1 MKTINRIGLPVLAL
15 LALTQGCTLT
25 PQNLHL
31 DPVIDVTGQ
40 PVTSDTL
47 IGLSVTDARTTKK
60 LGEVGDPNKEM
71 LDVTLDEDFTALL
84 NARMTEALE
93 KRGFSVVPE
102 SDAMTRWIAIEINSL
117 QLNSTKRPLDFE
129 TELKAEVSAEAHNTN
144 EKYNR
149 AYYVRT
155 YRITAGPPYEK
166 HSNQLVN
173 DAVSKALSD
182 MVNDDSLFEM
192 LAR

>member
-1 MKTINRIGLPVLAL
+1 MKTINLVGLPVLAL
-15 LALTQGCTLT
+15 LVLVQGCTLM

-47 IGLSVTDARTTKK
+47 IGLSVADTRNTKK

-71 LDVTLDEDFTALL
+71 FDVMLDEDFTALL
-84 NARMTEALE
+84 NERMTEALE

-102 SDAMTRWIAIEINSL
+102 SGAMTRSISVEINSL
-117 QLNSTKRPLDFE
+117 ILNSVKRPLDFE
-129 TELKAEVSAEAHNTN
+129 TELKAEVSATAHNTN
-144 EKYNR
+144 EKYDR

-155 YRITAGPPYEK
+155 YKITAGPPFEK

-173 DAVSKALSD
+173 DAISQALTD
-182 MVNDDSLFEM
+182 MLNDDRLFEM

>member
-1 MKTINRIGLPVLAL
+1 MKTIARLGLPVLMW
-15 LALTQGCTLT
+15 LTLIQGCTLK
-25 PQNLHL
+25 PQYLHL
-31 DPVIDVTGQ
+31 DPVIDITGQ

-71 LDVTLDEDFTALL
+71 MDVTLNEDFTALL
-84 NARMTEALE
+84 SARITEALE

-102 SDAMTRWIAIEINSL
+102 SGAMTRSISVQIDSL
-117 QLNSTKRPLDFE
+117 VLNSVKRPLDFE
-129 TELKAEVSAEAHNTN
+129 TELKAEVSAEAHNAN
-144 EKYNR
+144 EKYDR
-149 AYYVRT
+149 AYYVST
-155 YRITAGPPYEK
+155 YKITAAPPFEK
-166 HSNQLVN
+166 HSNIMVN

-182 MVNDDSLFEM
+182 MLNDDKLFEM

>member
-1 MKTINRIGLPVLAL
+1 MKTINLVGLPVLAL
-15 LALTQGCTLT
+15 LALVPGCTLT

-31 DPVIDVTGQ
+31 DPVIEVTGQ

-47 IGLSVTDARTTKK
+47 IGLSVADTRNTKK

-71 LDVTLDEDFTALL
+71 FDVMLDEDFTALL
-84 NARMTEALE
+84 NERMTEALE

-102 SDAMTRWIAIEINSL
+102 SGAMTRSISVEINSL
-117 QLNSTKRPLDFE
+117 ILNSVKRPLDFE
-129 TELKAEVSAEAHNTN
+129 TELKAEVSATAHNTD
-144 EKYNR
+144 EKYDR

-155 YRITAGPPYEK
+155 YKITAGPPFEK

-173 DAVSKALSD
+173 DAISQALTD
-182 MVNDDSLFEM
+182 MLNDDRLFEM